1 MKKIVGDKKPI
12 NRPSVGKRR
21 RQKTDSS
28 AIGR

>member
-12 NRPSVGKRR
+12 NWLSVDKRR
-21 RQKTDSS
+21 RQKADL